1 MNLIVLYLLKVNALL
16 VVFWLFYRLF
26 LRKETFYNSIRW
38 YFISSLLLS
47 LVFPLITYTKTVIIE
62 QTAVFNDAD
71 WENTILPET
80 MALQP
85 EPAFWETITWQ
96 SVVLYVLLAVSI
108 CCVVKSLYQIIKLY
122 ISIKKLPVL
131 NNSQIK
137 VADHQQNIYSF
148 YQWIVV
154 PENKLSAADL
164 EMILAHEKIHLNQK
178 HTFDLI
184 FIELVSAV
192 FWFNPLVK
200 KLQKDINTNLE
211 FIVDEKMIAL
221 YDPVLYQK
229 SLLNEH
235 CNYTLK
241 YINAFNTS
249 DLKKRIIQ
257 LNTQKS
263 KNMKKLKFLVAAPVL
278 VTFFALFQI
287 ETVAQIQTI
296 EVQEISDEETSFIVK
311 ENFTKEDFEKL
322 TKKLKDEFDIDF
334 VINEIKYKN
343 NNIVA
348 LNYLIRNKDL
358 KISTSVSSDKNIDP
372 FMIVVHLSDSKPF
385 SIEKYSE
392 KAKYYLTVDNEKD
405 PDFVITKEEWK
416 DKSWIEKVSKNQK
429 TIFLIDGKQSSET
442 EVRRLM
448 PDEIFTINVHKDE
461 KTIKKY
467 DPNADTIVLIKTKKQ
482 IKNENFNQNQ
492 LSEKEKDFFMLLES
506 VEKDLE
512 ILKNDR
518 KTFDKIAS
526 KFPIVVNGVLL
537 NKNELKNFNTSL
549 IQSVHIDA
557 SNPDKGTVVN
567 LSTKDDDNSGN
578 RMFSFKI
585 ADENNLKAAR
595 GFDFNKEGSKKIN
608 GKNATLEELKQH
620 IDAENKKKDS
630 LFVVK
635 KAQIQKKNDEV
646 TYVTLKGIGSVSN
659 KNIVYIVD
667 GKETKAEDLSKINPD
682 NIERIDV
689 LKDRDKIKIYGSK
702 AKDGVIIVTTKS
714 KKEVSLQQKAEA
726 LKARELAMQK
736 RKQVINESKEK
747 ILQRKIERENLRKE
761 LTTKKDEI
769 QKNVKRRKKELEKLK
784 QEQEKSRKNHK
795 YVTVSNKG
803 DSKLLEKDYETVND
817 IFKDLKDIKKIED
830 ENIKITSISAS
841 ITREDGTKIEIAENY

>member
-1 MNLIVLYLLKVNALL
+1 MNLIVLYLLKANALL

-47 LVFPLITYTKTVIIE
+47 FVLPLITYTKTVIIE
-62 QTAVFNDAD
+62 QTSVFNDSN
-71 WENTILPET
+71 WENSPLSEVMTVQS
-80 MALQP
+80 QP
-85 EPAFWETITWQ
+85 SFWETINWQ
-96 SVVLYVLLAVSI
+96 SVVLYALLAISI

-221 YDPVLYQK
+221 YEPVLYQK

-263 KNMKKLKFLVAAPVL
+263 KNMKKLKFLATAPVL

-296 EVQEISDEETSFIVK
+296 EVQEVSENDEKKDQFYIQIHSKYDDAYYERTAKMLKDKYNLDVKFYNLKRNKNGELTSLAISYYSNNIRNTMGSYFSENNTPIEPYELYVYKKDNEYFI
-311 ENFTKEDFEKL
+311 E
-322 TKKLKDEFDIDF
+322 KKLE
-334 VINEIKYKN
+334 
-343 NNIVA
+343 
-348 LNYLIRNKDL
+348 
-358 KISTSVSSDKNIDP
+358 
-372 FMIVVHLSDSKPF
+372 
-385 SIEKYSE
+385 
-392 KAKYYLTVDNEKD
+392 
-405 PDFVITKEEWK
+405 
-416 DKSWIEKVSKNQK
+416 
-429 TIFLIDGKQSSET
+429 
-442 EVRRLM
+442 
-448 PDEIFTINVHKDE
+448 KDE
-461 KTIKKY
+461 KVETAVVVI
-467 DPNADTIVLIKTKKQ
+467 DEVETQNQFSFNAETLKLDRKVFDEVVKRYPITVDEVPMTKKQ
-482 IKNENFNQNQ
+482 LKKFDNSKIQSMSLDINQTGKKNVTTVNLFTKMPEIYVNKQKTD
-492 LSEKEKDFFMLLES
+492 LEKDI
-506 VEKDLE
+506 E
-512 ILKNDR
+512 ILLSDR
-518 KTFDKIAS
+518 KAFDRVAS
-526 KFPIVVNGVLL
+526 KYPIYVDDVLMT
-537 NKNELKNFNTSL
+537 KKQLKKFDTKKIRSVYVDKDVTKIKLTTKTS
-549 IQSVHIDA
+549 D
-557 SNPDKGTVVN
+557 TE
-567 LSTKDDDNSGN
+567 T
-578 RMFSFKI
+578 FFFKI
-585 ADENNLKAAR
+585 ADDNNSTEK
-595 GFDFNKEGSKKIN
+595 FNGEGSIKIN

-620 IDAENKKKDS
+620 IDTENKKKDS

-635 KAQIQKKNDEV
+635 KVQIQKKNDEV
-646 TYVTLKGIGSVSN
+646 THVTLKGIGSVSN

-667 GKETKAEDLSKINPD
+667 GKEMKPEDFGKIKPGD
-682 NIERIDV
+682 IERIDV
-689 LKDRDKIKIYGSK
+689 LKDKKAIEKYGDK
-702 AKDGVIIVTTKS
+702 AKDGVIIVTTKY
-714 KKEVSLQQKAEA
+714 KKEVSLQQKAVA
-726 LKARELAMQK
+726 LKARELAIQK
-736 RKQVINESKEK
+736 RERVINESKEK

-769 QKNVKRRKKELEKLK
+769 QKNAEHRKREIEKLK
-784 QEQEKSRKNHK
+784 QEQEKLRKNHK

-803 DSKLLEKDYETVND
+803 DGKLLEKDYETVNA

-841 ITREDGTKIEIAENY
+841 ITRDDGTKIEIVEKY